1 MYPLLIYM
9 LIALVRAVDYDDTVE
24 QVNKDSN
31 AVEVTSI
38 PHQHH
43 HQAHGDVRCKC
54 VCPNPSI
61 VNASH
66 TERKLYIKNV
76 PPTMCDC
83 PNVVITSLYET
94 LSLDPAH
101 KVQLPQAFC
110 PRCVCKYEQRNT
122 AVIKFVVMM
131 VMSIIGLL
139 GLYLLFLVLEPKVRR
154 RLRLNYSIQEEE
166 EQMSLRQYD
175 DSCCIGPEDDHHLPD
190 VAVTSRTSREWS
202 SGGGPG
208 GVGGGSG
215 SNIRP
220 GTLLNQ
226 VTSKQDRW
234 KHQVAVQRRNIYEDR
249 SILN

>member
-1 MYPLLIYM
+1 MFLL
-9 LIALVRAVDYDDTVE
+9 ALFLFATLVNAVDYDKQLEEEQTVRDISTNISKTKHTIE
-24 QVNKDSN
+24 P
-31 AVEVTSI
+31 I
-38 PHQHH
+38 LHH
-43 HQAHGDVRCKC
+43 NAHGDVRCKC

-76 PPTMCDC
+76 PPMLCDC

-101 KVQLPQAFC
+101 KVQLPEAFC

-122 AVIKFVVMM
+122 AVIKFVVLM

-139 GLYLLFLVLEPKVRR
+139 GLYLMFLLLEPKVRH
-154 RLRLNYSIQEEE
+154 RLHLNYSRQVEE

-175 DSCCIGPEDDHHLPD
+175 ENFCIGPEDDQLHLPD
-190 VAVTSRTSREWS
+190 VAVTTRSRDW
-202 SGGGPG
+202 SGGAGA
-208 GVGGGSG
+208 ST
-215 SNIRP
+215 RP
-220 GTLLNQ
+220 GTLLHQ
-226 VTSKQDRW
+226 VTSKQDKW
-234 KHQVAVQRRNIYEDR
+234 KHQLAVQRRNIYEDR